1 MSPST
6 ETLPQY
12 DLERGQGVE
21 IGLSQ
26 INNANLCPPP
36 LYLKRCPVLHSPPSY
51 KSQDQGELEAQ
62 TGKLKSYENHMG
74 SVHVHA

>member
-1 MSPST
+1 MTSREVRVLRSDSPKSIMQT
-6 ETLPQY
+6 
-12 DLERGQGVE
+12 
-21 IGLSQ
+21 S
-26 INNANLCPPP
+26 APPP

-62 TGKLKSYENHMG
+62 TGKLKSYKNHMG

>member
-1 MSPST
+1 MSSST

-12 DLERGQGVE
+12 DLERGQGIE

-26 INNANLCPPP
+26 ISPPP

-62 TGKLKSYENHMG
+62 TGKLKSYKNHMG